1 MFLLKMGPCLTVEI
15 RMDQLHN
22 SVDGEDVHA
31 PFNLPYIR
39 PIRRKTR
46 RSIIIPIVDIWKRET
61 MRVERNNRHAKH
73 TPE

>member
-1 MFLLKMGPCLTVEI
+1 MFLLKMGPYLTVEI
-15 RMDQLHN
+15 HMDRLYNN
-22 SVDGEDVHA
+22 SIEDEDVHA
-31 PFNLPYIR
+31 PLPYIR

-46 RSIIIPIVDIWKRET
+46 RSIIIPLVDIWKRET

>member
-1 MFLLKMGPCLTVEI
+1 MGPCLTVEI
-15 RMDQLHN
+15 YMDRLHTG
-22 SVDGEDVHA
+22 VDEEDVHA
-31 PFNLPYIR
+31 PLPYIR